1 MAKKETVCFTIDPEL
16 KQEAEARIAAMGL
29 SPEEAITMFYER
41 LASIC
46 CDPFSPHIPNAET
59 IEAMEQANRGEGLIT
74 YASVEDLMKDLD
86 NPDAE

>member
-59 IEAMEQANRGEGLIT
+59 IAAMKESENRENLPK
-74 YASVEDLMKDLD
+74 YASFDEFLATLD
-86 NPDAE
+86 

>member
-29 SPEEAITMFYER
+29 SSEEAITMFYER

-46 CDPFSPHIPNAET
+46 CDPFSPHLPNAET

-74 YASVEDLMKDLD
+74 YASLD
-86 NPDAE
+86 ELKAEFS

>member
-1 MAKKETVCFTIDPEL
+1 MAKKETVCFTIAPEL

-29 SPEEAITMFYER
+29 TAEEAITMFYER

-74 YASVEDLMKDLD
+74 YASLD
-86 NPDAE
+86 ELKAEFS